1 MKRIIALWTAA
12 LLLLVSLCACEAD
25 KAPETAADKA
35 EGSTDTQANDAQTGA
50 PAFDAYTLG
59 TVVDAVPENDAHVY
73 QKVYLYNNASRQF
86 VLQTTYRYDDFI
98 SFDTAENADPVRFAD
113 GRALYVYA
121 GIGDV
126 VGDRWCAVTRSA
138 VCRFV
143 EEKILPLRF
152 AAGTAPTERMHTVE
166 LKLQSDGGQ
175 AEAFTVYRDGTVT
188 RGENEVAATRLTE
201 AETAYLFAVK
211 AAYIFVPDNS
221 TDYVTTRHELEG
233 TDPRTTV
240 SIVRAGGGAE
250 TALSAEQANDLLSLL
265 SDAPGPGNEI
275 SLYGFLSTQCV
286 NKTPDKDRAAALR
299 VIVRN
304 GGNERVFFVCADG
317 TVMLCDT
324 VRVEYNTLDQ
334 DQICDSLTNFDR
346 WFVSVTKFDMTAVNA
361 WLAGLDAAH

>member
-12 LLLLVSLCACEAD
+12 LLLLVSLCACGVGQTA
-25 KAPETAADKA
+25 ETADGKA
-35 EGSTDTQANDAQTGA
+35 EKPADAQRNDAQTNA
-50 PAFDAYTLG
+50 SAFDAYTLG
-59 TVVDAVPENDAHVY
+59 TAVDTVPENDAHVY
-73 QKVYLYNNASRQF
+73 QKVYRYDTATRQF
-86 VLQTTYRYDDFI
+86 VLQTTYRYEDFI

-175 AEAFTVYRDGTVT
+175 AEVFTVYRDGTVA
-188 RGENEVAATRLTE
+188 RGEDEVAATRLTD

-211 AAYIFVPDNS
+211 AAYIFVPDKS
-221 TDYVTTRHELEG
+221 TDYLTTRYELEG
-233 TDPRTTV
+233 ADPRTTV
-240 SIVRAGGGAE
+240 SIVRAAGGE
-250 TALSAEQANDLLSLL
+250 TALSAEQANDLLALL

-275 SLYGFLSTQCV
+275 ALYGFASTQRV
-286 NKTPDKDRAAALR
+286 NKAPDTTGGDAALR
-299 VIVRN
+299 VIVRKD
-304 GGNERVFFVCADG
+304 GSERVFLVYADG
-317 TVMLCDT
+317 TVTLCDG
-324 VRVEYNTLDQ
+324 VRVEYDTLDH

-346 WFVSVTKFDMTAVNA
+346 WFVSVTKFDMAAVNA
-361 WLAGLDAAH
+361 WLAGFDAAD